1 MKSLGIWVLL
11 ASMQTVK
18 ANPYNKPYVNP
29 IIITIFKLP
38 GITLTVIII
47 NKVITCT
54 LHFD

>member
-11 ASMQTVK
+11 ASMETVK
-18 ANPYNKPYVNP
+18 TNPYNKPYINP
-29 IIITIFKLP
+29 IIITLFNLP

-47 NKVITCT
+47 NKAITCT